1 MYPTYDNLFVTQT
14 EAKKTTESGII
25 LSTDVDSG
33 LKPAVVI
40 AVGPEAKTQI
50 GSKCFIPWSEAKA
63 VTHGGTQ
70 GAIISEKEVLAYID

>member
-1 MYPTYDNLFVTQT
+1 
-14 EAKKTTESGII
+14 
-25 LSTDVDSG
+25 
-33 LKPAVVI
+33 VI